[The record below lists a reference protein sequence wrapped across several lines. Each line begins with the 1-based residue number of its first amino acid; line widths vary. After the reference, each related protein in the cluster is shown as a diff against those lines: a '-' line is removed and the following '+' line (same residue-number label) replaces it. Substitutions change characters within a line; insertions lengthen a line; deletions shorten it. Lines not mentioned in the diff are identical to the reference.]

1 MNGHIDQIHAIV
13 EPISLSL
20 DLKRALPPLHTD
32 LGYDISG
39 RLHIVKVGSWRVMF
53 NNTIINLNIFF

>member
-39 RLHIVKVGSWRVMF
+39 RLHIVKVGS
-53 NNTIINLNIFF
+53 